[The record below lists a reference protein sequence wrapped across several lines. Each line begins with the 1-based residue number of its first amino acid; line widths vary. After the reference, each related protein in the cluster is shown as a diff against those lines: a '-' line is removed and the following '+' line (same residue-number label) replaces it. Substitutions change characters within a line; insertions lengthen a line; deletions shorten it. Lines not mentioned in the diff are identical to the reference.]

1 MTQKNELLTMAI
13 AALGETGLGL
23 TQEEI
28 AEELGGDIPQYPRIK
43 IPSGGGIAFEL
54 PGEDP
59 ENPDIEKEIVGVVV
73 WHHKSNV
80 YWADSTDDS
89 NTPPDCQS
97 SDNILG
103 AGTPGGNCKECP
115 LNTFGSGEGGK
126 GKACKNMEMLY
137 ILQPENLLPVVVSLP
152 PTSLN
157 NWRTYKT
164 LLIGRGKKVNAVVTK
179 ITLSKK
185 NSGGN
190 DYSVANFK
198 IAGNLDPETAKAS
211 TIYRQSVKDMLAQQ
225 AAEAVIRAE
234 SAPVD
239 VEFTELPDDEVPFV

>member
-1 MTQKNELLTMAI
+1 MTTKNELMTMEI

-43 IPSGGGIAFEL
+43 IPAGGGIAFEI

-59 ENPDIEKEIVGVVV
+59 ENPEIEKEIIGVVV
-73 WHHKSNV
+73 WHHKSNA
-80 YWADSTDDS
+80 YWAVSSDD
-89 NTPPDCQS
+89 NTPPDCLSHDGVQGIGS
-97 SDNILG
+97 
-103 AGTPGGNCKECP
+103 PGGSCKECP
-115 LNTFGSGEGGK
+115 LNAFGSGEGGK
-126 GKACKNMEMLY
+126 GKACKNMELLY

-164 LLIGRGKKVNAVVTK
+164 LLISRGKKVNAVVTK

-185 NSGGN
+185 NTGGN

-198 IAGNLDPETAKAS
+198 IAGNLNPETVGAA
-211 TIYRQSVKDMLAQQ
+211 TIYRQSIKDMLAQQ
-225 AAEAVIRAE
+225 AAEAMVQAE
-234 SAPVD
+234 SAPID
-239 VEFTELPDDEVPFV
+239 ADFTEIPDDEVPFK